1 MLPAVPLASEKCL
14 LSKPHGEHAAV
25 GDPLRTVLI
34 GAGSWAL
41 KEEGDRQVVLKN
53 SQQAKCLCWSCA
65 TTFLCK
71 KMWLYQ
77 F

>member
-1 MLPAVPLASEKCL
+1 MPSIKATWRACSC
-14 LSKPHGEHAAV
+14 

-53 SQQAKCLCWSCA
+53 SQEAKCLYWSCA
-65 TTFLCK
+65 TTFFYVKNVVLSILK
-71 KMWLYQ
+71 V
-77 F
+77 

>member
-34 GAGSWAL
+34 GARSWAL
-41 KEEGDRQVVLKN
+41 KEEGDR
-53 SQQAKCLCWSCA
+53 
-65 TTFLCK
+65 
-71 KMWLYQ
+71 
-77 F
+77 